1 MNDHQMGSL
10 PPSCQYP
17 VIYQSTPGQSTSSAQ
32 QAPQIQPQGYPVP
45 GYYPY
50 GQGPQFYPAVHPFMP
65 QHAYYPIAP
74 NSYPYTPPQ
83 GLGGG
88 QLQAQV
94 NPYPGMSG
102 TYQTPYHYAPNH
114 WQSPS
119 NQGSFQG
126 SGSLPVLPSAV
137 DQRTP
142 QLQAQT
148 NAMIEQWR
156 YQTTGGIAQSAPS
169 DAPSPS
175 NRVELIGG
183 SSSRPDLTLTRNVPA
198 SIVDR
203 RLDSPSPVGSHDVN
217 SPAASSGTTLFSPNP
232 SAVSPATT
240 TPSSYT
246 PPPIA
251 SSSSGLPADGAGVDP
266 ADEVAREIAHLLE
279 LCHRKENPRPLCDYQ
294 LYQSDYCERKRIETH
309 GSAAPLKKGKNPGGA
324 DGKQRMKEA
333 SAAWRE
339 LPEECSERKAYVD
352 KAARLDKE
360 YRIANP
366 EGYKPFA
373 QGDVPETMQAF
384 QRVLDAMKKS
394 GGRYAELQELLLKTW
409 EIVRE
414 KRAFKIVKEN
424 FGKAPESQETGKG
437 KKAVKIVTIT
447 KTHLTLVG
455 ELDLLRS
462 QANSAAT
469 STTRADLKRSRVE
482 EAAAASAPVASGS
495 KRPTKK
501 PRQGRSTF
509 NNAAMQP
516 PPLPAPEAPLQAL
529 SDETIEPTVP
539 DGAVVAEEN
548 EFSYTAD
555 NASSGGDPATP
566 EVGDAALDGDNDTAA
581 PEQEPATVAGD
592 IQTSNTTGDA
602 SNPTRSATPAP
613 QEEAQP
619 SVVDDSSRTNDA
631 QACVETDT
639 HSEEFVAQVFQLQG
653 FLALDTQN
661 AFDWSTLLAQNT
673 PLPYED
679 DEEEFEHPITAN
691 LRDIEGIA
699 PIYPGPVEFTGEPF
713 TSAQGQLQVSV
724 QDDARASYRVPVNE
738 APAPARGS
746 MEEAFDFSEF
756 DDI

>member
-1 MNDHQMGSL
+1 MSDHQMGTL
-10 PPSCQYP
+10 PPFYQNA
-17 VIYQSTPGQSTSSAQ
+17 VVYQSTPGQSTSSGQ

-45 GYYPY
+45 VYYPY
-50 GQGPQFYPAVHPFMP
+50 GQYPQSYPGFHPSMP
-65 QHAYYPIAP
+65 QHAHYPMTS
-74 NSYPYTPPQ
+74 NSYPYIPPQ

-114 WQSPS
+114 WQSTS

-156 YQTTGGIAQSAPS
+156 YQTTGGIAQSAPTY
-169 DAPSPS
+169 APSPS

-203 RLDSPSPVGSHDVN
+203 RLDSASPVGSHDVN

-232 SAVSPATT
+232 SAASPATT

-279 LCHRKENPRPLCDYQ
+279 LCHRKENPRPPCDYQ

-339 LPEECSERKAYVD
+339 LPEGCPERKACVD
-352 KAARLDKE
+352 KAARLDRE

-366 EGYKPFA
+366 EGYKPFT

-384 QRVLDAMKKS
+384 QRALDAMKKS
-394 GGRYAELQELLLKTW
+394 GGRYAELQELLLKAW

-447 KTHLTLVG
+447 KAHLTLVG

-469 STTRADLKRSRVE
+469 STARADLKRSRVE
-482 EAAAASAPVASGS
+482 EAAATSAPVASGS

-501 PRQGRSTF
+501 PRQGSLLRC
-509 NNAAMQP
+509 
-516 PPLPAPEAPLQAL
+516 PAPEAPLHTL
-529 SDETIEPTVP
+529 SDQAIEPTVP
-539 DGAVVAEEN
+539 EDTVVAETN
-548 EFSYTAD
+548 EFSNTAD

-566 EVGDAALDGDNDTAA
+566 EVGDAALDGDNDTVA
-581 PEQEPATVAGD
+581 PEQE
-592 IQTSNTTGDA
+592 
-602 SNPTRSATPAP
+602 SATCRWKRRSPAV
-613 QEEAQP
+613 A
-619 SVVDDSSRTNDA
+619 DDSSQTNDA
-631 QACVETDT
+631 QACVEPDT

-661 AFDWSTLLAQNT
+661 AFDWSTSLAQ
-673 PLPYED
+673 
-679 DEEEFEHPITAN
+679 
-691 LRDIEGIA
+691 
-699 PIYPGPVEFTGEPF
+699 
-713 TSAQGQLQVSV
+713 
-724 QDDARASYRVPVNE
+724 
-738 APAPARGS
+738 
-746 MEEAFDFSEF
+746 
-756 DDI
+756 